1 MQDIKINDK
10 SPHCSKHVLSPVRVF
25 NGDCLEI
32 MKSIPDKSIDMILVD
47 IPYEISRKT
56 NFKSIKDFTKKSGET
71 EYSCMDFGEWDISF
85 DVELSIKEA
94 LRIIKDK
101 RSIIVFSAW
110 QQLEQIRTVYE
121 ENVPKNQKR
130 EPRIGVW
137 EKSNPSVFNMQ
148 RMAIQPFEF
157 FIWLGVGSNLIFNNQ
172 NGSKPERHYFK
183 TATQRGLHPTL
194 KPTEIMEHLIKTYTN
209 ENDVVLDFT
218 AGSGTT
224 GIACVNTNRNCILIE
239 KEEKYFDIIN
249 ERIAKHTQQRA
260 GEFSFENEM

>member
-1 MQDIKINDK
+1 MIKLFK
-10 SPHCSKHVLSPVRVF
+10 
-25 NGDCLEI
+25 GDCLEL
-32 MKSIPDKSIDMILVD
+32 MKLIPDKSVDMILVD

-71 EYSCMDFGEWDISF
+71 EYSCMDFGEWDNSF
-85 DVELSIKEA
+85 NVEKSIKEA

-110 QQLEQIRTVYE
+110 QQLEQIRNIYE
-121 ENVPKNQKR
+121 QTIPKNKKR

-157 FIWLGVGSNLIFNNQ
+157 FIWLGVGSNIIFNNQ
-172 NGSKPERHYFK
+172 NGNKPERHYFK

-194 KPTEIMEHLIKTYTN
+194 KPIEIMEHLIKTYTN
-209 ENDVVLDFT
+209 ENETVLDFT
-218 AGSGTT
+218 MGSGTT
-224 GIACVNTNRNCILIE
+224 GIACKNTNRNFIGIE
-239 KEEKYFDIIN
+239 MDDKYFSIAENRINNHIVTKDLVN
-249 ERIAKHTQQRA
+249 ER
-260 GEFSFENEM
+260 